1 MPWDSV
7 PSHTGPNAVPAAVAG
22 WRDHSLE
29 FCRNFY
35 LRRFEV
41 CSSSLSNT
49 VSCGRATM
57 AISCKGAHFPP
68 EVILM
73 GIRWYLAIR

>member
-1 MPWDSV
+1 MPWNSL

-41 CSSSLSNT
+41 CSSS
-49 VSCGRATM
+49 
-57 AISCKGAHFPP
+57 HFRCSDLW
-68 EVILM
+68 EILWSDHQR
-73 GIRWYLAIR
+73 GHGLRTPC